1 MSKKVVLNKN
11 VTYQTI
17 DSFGVSGA
25 WWAQIVGGWDEIDEK
40 SGLEKRER
48 IAELL
53 FNKEKGI
60 GIGCYRYNL
69 GSGSKNSQK
78 GRYSCPARRAESFDI
93 SDTEYDWSRDK
104 NAVWMMKQAC
114 LQGADEVVFF
124 VNSPP
129 ERMTN
134 NGLGYQSYVGQTNL
148 ARKNHK
154 RFAKYVLDVTEHFL
168 GEGIPV
174 KYISPVNEPVWFW
187 TENQEGCHYHP
198 WQVYSLMKVFADEL
212 EKRPLLKNVRLSGA
226 ENGDIRWFNKTYCR
240 VMLANKK
247 IRKHLDSIDTHSY
260 FTYLPF
266 PLIKKSV
273 NDRVAFMKRYKKF
286 MDRHYPNVPIKTS
299 EWTHMKGG
307 RDYGMDSA
315 LVQAKTMFEDLTILD
330 VTSWQ
335 HWIALSHY
343 DFCDGLIYYSFEEN
357 SDERIFELTKRY
369 YAFGNFSKFVEKGSK
384 RIDVKCEDKDLN
396 VIAFKNKKT
405 VVVIVINDTDE
416 EKEISFENVSD
427 KAKMYVTNDTDSL
440 KEYDILAD
448 NIKISKKSVNTIS
461 F

>member
-1 MSKKVVLNKN
+1 
-11 VTYQTI
+11 
-17 DSFGVSGA
+17 
-25 WWAQIVGGWDEIDEK
+25 
-40 SGLEKRER
+40 
-48 IAELL
+48 
-53 FNKEKGI
+53 
-60 GIGCYRYNL
+60 
-69 GSGSKNSQK
+69 
-78 GRYSCPARRAESFDI
+78 
-93 SDTEYDWSRDK
+93 
-104 NAVWMMKQAC
+104 
-114 LQGADEVVFF
+114 
-124 VNSPP
+124 
-129 ERMTN
+129 
-134 NGLGYQSYVGQTNL
+134 
-148 ARKNHK
+148 
-154 RFAKYVLDVTEHFL
+154 
-168 GEGIPV
+168 
-174 KYISPVNEPVWFW
+174 
-187 TENQEGCHYHP
+187 
-198 WQVYSLMKVFADEL
+198 
-212 EKRPLLKNVRLSGA
+212 
-226 ENGDIRWFNKTYCR
+226 
-240 VMLANKK
+240 MLANKK